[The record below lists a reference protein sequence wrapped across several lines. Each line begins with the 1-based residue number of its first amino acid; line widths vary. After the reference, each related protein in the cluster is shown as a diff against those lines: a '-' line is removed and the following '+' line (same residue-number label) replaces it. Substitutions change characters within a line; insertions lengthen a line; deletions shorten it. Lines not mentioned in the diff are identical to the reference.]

1 MPSEVKPLSIN
12 STYVVLDG
20 SGNAVPVSVSDTFYE
35 ELNRTFGDFEDKRLV
50 SQFNF
55 DRDWGTW
62 EMHPAGEEF
71 VCLIS
76 GQVDLILDQNG
87 VETRLSLATPGS
99 YVIVPKGIWH
109 TAKVYQPSSVLF
121 ITPGEGTQN
130 RPVQ

>member
-1 MPSEVKPLSIN
+1 MPSEIKPLNIN
-12 STYVVLDG
+12 STYVVMDSG
-20 SGNAVPVSVSDTFYE
+20 GNAIPVSVTDTFYE
-35 ELNRTFGDFEDKRLV
+35 ELNHNFGDFKDKRLV
-50 SQFNF
+50 SQYNF

-76 GQVDLILDQNG
+76 GHLDLVLEQGG
-87 VETRLSLATPGS
+87 VENRLSLQVPGS

-109 TAKVYQPSSVLF
+109 TAKIHQPSSVLF

-130 RPVQ
+130 RPV

>member
-1 MPSEVKPLSIN
+1 MPSEIKPLNIN
-12 STYVVLDG
+12 STYVVMDG
-20 SGNAVPVSVSDTFYE
+20 SGNAMPVSVSDTFYE
-35 ELNRTFGDFEDKRLV
+35 ELSRTFGDFKNKRLV
-50 SQFNF
+50 SQLNF

-76 GQVDLILDQNG
+76 GQIDLILKQNG
-87 VETRLSLATPGS
+87 VENRLPLDTPGS

-109 TAKVYQPSSVLF
+109 TAKVHQPCSVLF

-130 RPVQ
+130 RAV